1 MKQDSATWKF
11 RTKKSNGNIYFNFE
25 NKFGALL
32 EVLFIYKI
40 YCFLGGYESNA
51 SNSVQIGVEMK
62 KLWLFENNCTK
73 LKGHFKIQ
81 LMNSKSTSK

>member
-32 EVLFIYKI
+32 EVHFYTYYIW
-40 YCFLGGYESNA
+40 FQNSGSQDSNA
-51 SNSVQIGVEMK
+51 SNGVQIGVEMK
-62 KLWLFENNCTK
+62 KF
-73 LKGHFKIQ
+73 
-81 LMNSKSTSK
+81 